1 MEAGRRRKGGRSLKI
16 ITWNVNSVRTRME
29 RVVALLERHD
39 PDVLCLQ
46 EIKVEDDAFPAAD
59 FERLGYASAVYGQKT
74 YNGVAIL
81 SRERLTDVTR
91 GFPEDP
97 VPQEARVIAGTLPG
111 SVFGAVD
118 GLRLINLYVVN
129 GQSVTSDKYPRKLA
143 WLDAVTR
150 WISEGHDPGVPLL
163 LVGDFNIAP
172 EERDV
177 HDPERWRGKVLFSD
191 PERERLRRMLD
202 WGLRDLHRVH
212 TEEGGLF
219 TWWDYRMGA
228 FHRGWGLRIDLGLG
242 TTPVAERLTDV
253 VIDRE
258 ERKKTT
264 GEGKPSDHAPVI
276 FTFGS
281 G

>member
-1 MEAGRRRKGGRSLKI
+1 
-16 ITWNVNSVRTRME
+16 ME

-46 EIKVEDDAFPAAD
+46 EIKVEDDVFPAAD
-59 FERLGYASAVYGQKT
+59 FEGLGYASAVYGQKT

-81 SRERLTDVTR
+81 SREPVADVTH

-97 VPQEARVIAGTLPG
+97 VPAEARVIAGTLP
-111 SVFGAVD
+111 D
-118 GLRLINLYVVN
+118 GLRVINLYVVN
-129 GQSVTSDKYPRKLA
+129 GQSVASDKYPRKLA

-150 WISEGHDPGVPLL
+150 WISEGHDPEGPVL

-172 EERDV
+172 DDRDV
-177 HDPERWRGKVLFSD
+177 HDPERWRGKVLCSE

-202 WGLRDLHRVH
+202 WGLRDLHRAH
-212 TEEGGLF
+212 TEEGGLY

-242 TTPVAERLTDV
+242 TASVAARLTEV
-253 VIDRE
+253 TVDRE
-258 ERKKTT
+258 ERKKST
-264 GEGKPSDHAPVI
+264 GPGKPSDHAPVI
-276 FTFGS
+276 FTFETV
-281 G
+281 